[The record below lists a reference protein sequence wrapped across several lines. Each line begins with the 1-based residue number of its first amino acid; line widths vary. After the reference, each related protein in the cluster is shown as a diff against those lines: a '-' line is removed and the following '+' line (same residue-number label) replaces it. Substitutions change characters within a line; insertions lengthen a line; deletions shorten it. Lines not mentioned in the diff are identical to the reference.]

1 MGPRRT
7 YVVSLYDADN
17 SIVVE
22 AVQRDER
29 ARLDDLDGLAA
40 RIREWEDAPPLPR
53 GGARGPGSQRARPG
67 MPPEAGSMRSK

>member
-7 YVVSLYDADN
+7 YVVSLYDADE

-29 ARLDDLDGLAA
+29 ARLDDLDRLPE
-40 RIREWEDAPPLPR
+40 RIREWERAERKRSEGRAER
-53 GGARGPGSQRARPG
+53 GVS
-67 MPPEAGSMRSK
+67 ES

>member
-7 YVVSLYDADN
+7 YVVSLYDADA

-29 ARLDDLDGLAA
+29 ARLEDLDRLPE
-40 RIREWEDAPPLPR
+40 RIREWERAEGEHAE
-53 GGARGPGSQRARPG
+53 GGAARGVS
-67 MPPEAGSMRSK
+67 ES

>member
-7 YVVSLYDADN
+7 YVVSLYEGDH

-29 ARLDDLDGLAA
+29 TRLDDLDELPE
-40 RIREWEDAPPLPR
+40 RIRKWEDEELLQAPAKD
-53 GGARGPGSQRARPG
+53 GGGSG
-67 MPPEAGSMRSK
+67 DGN